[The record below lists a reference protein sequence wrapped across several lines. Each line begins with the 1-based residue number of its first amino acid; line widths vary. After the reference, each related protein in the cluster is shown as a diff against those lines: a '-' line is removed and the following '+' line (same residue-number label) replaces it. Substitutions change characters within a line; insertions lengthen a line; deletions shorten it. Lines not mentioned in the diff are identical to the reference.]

1 MGNNKEVE
9 LHNSFCLNG
18 KMEKFISIYFLM
30 ISFALIMISCFDSVS
45 TEQEITTESLL
56 SAPETIIVAGNQIKL
71 ETNVYLNLKPNVEPN
86 PMIVK
91 VYIET
96 VDSSDIPSMISV
108 ESIYVVKEDSV
119 VWKHSFSSDE
129 KVVSDLRP
137 FRIIKIARNGPH
149 WGPFITVDVIVKI
162 KINKNTILLRAS
174 DQNICAA
181 N

>member
-1 MGNNKEVE
+1 MSIHSEFDLQN
-9 LHNSFCLNG
+9 LFYHNG
-18 KMEKFISIYFLM
+18 KMRKFISTYFLM
-30 ISFALIMISCFDSVS
+30 ILIVSLMISCVDSVS
-45 TEQEITTESLL
+45 TEQEITTERLL